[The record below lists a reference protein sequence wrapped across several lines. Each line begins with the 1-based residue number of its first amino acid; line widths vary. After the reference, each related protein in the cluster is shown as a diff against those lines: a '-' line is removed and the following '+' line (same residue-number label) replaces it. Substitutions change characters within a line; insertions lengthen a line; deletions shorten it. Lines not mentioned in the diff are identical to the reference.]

1 MRTARLGADISIV
14 VEAQSTPERGR
25 KNVDESIKVRATGLI
40 SRYLEET
47 PGTDSLGESL
57 DGIIGWLN
65 KKAPDLSVTTAKCYR
80 KWLAGYLEYTKHP
93 EADRIRFWIP
103 SGSRDEQLHL
113 DAEEASIVAEHVRI
127 GGVRTND
134 TYYAYMPEE
143 SMRVVLTELSG
154 TRKSGTARYSSGIE
168 TALFLISTMMT
179 GLRPV
184 EWQEAEIHDQYYDP
198 HTMVTLGPVLHVV
211 TAKQD
216 KRREDNPLRGYRLLV
231 LNEWSADQIDQLRG
245 FLAQIPKEDEAFR
258 RFYDRC
264 RKTLTR
270 VWKKIKDDP
279 AIIVHE
285 ETSSA
290 AKKKLGGE
298 GVSLAIYS
306 CRHIFAEEIRRSRK
320 YTRFELAALLGHS
333 MLTNQKY
340 YGPRT
345 REARTYDF
353 SLPKA
358 WPGDAEEISLWDRR
372 HNPMAHISKQG
383 LLPFGM
389 EEADAAEDMKDG
401 ISGFYMR

>member
-1 MRTARLGADISIV
+1 MD
-14 VEAQSTPERGR
+14 EA
-25 KNVDESIKVRATGLI
+25 IKTRALRLI
-40 SRYLEET
+40 SRYREESL
-47 PGTDSLGESL
+47 GNEVLGESL
-57 DGIIGWLN
+57 DGLIEWLN
-65 KKAPDLSVTTAKCYR
+65 KKAPDLSATTAKCYR
-80 KWLAGYLEYTKHP
+80 KWLAAYLEHTKHP

-103 SGSRDEQLHL
+103 TGSRDEALHL
-113 DAEEASIVAEHVRI
+113 DSEEASLVAEHVRV

-154 TRKSGTARYSSGIE
+154 TRKSGTAKYASGIE

-184 EWQEAEIHDQYYDP
+184 EWQHAEIHEQYYDP
-198 HTMVTLGPVLHVV
+198 HTVVTLGPVVYVV

-231 LNEWSADQIDQLRG
+231 LNEWSADQIEQLRG
-245 FLAQIPKEDEAFR
+245 FMDLVPKDDEGFR

-264 RKTLTR
+264 RKTLAR

-279 AIIVHE
+279 AIFVHE
-285 ETSSA
+285 ELSSA
-290 AKKKLGGE
+290 AKKKVGGE

-306 CRHIFAEEIRRSRK
+306 CRHIFAEEIRRSRR

-345 REARTYDF
+345 RDSRTYDF

-372 HNPMAHISKQG
+372 HNPMAHMSRQG
-383 LLPFGM
+383 LLQLEN
-389 EEADAAEDMKDG
+389 EEPEDVVERRDG
-401 ISGFYMR
+401 VAGFFMR